1 MLETRYKYPVI
12 IKKKIPYLT
21 AAVNGLFLCCL
32 LVTFLS
38 WFFFAP
44 ATQSGNEMKTVAALN
59 SMSEGMKWFILSC
72 GAGTVVLYILLKVT
86 LFRVSGFVEFTYN
99 QIILSKSNRI
109 QIISSNSIV
118 GIDFYDSMNATKTK
132 NIFELFIYQ
141 KDKINDIRLRL
152 KDYGHAEEVIDQI
165 LIYNGSLKN
174 IKEIDEVF
182 ESRFENGAID
192 DT

>member
-1 MLETRYKYPVI
+1 
-12 IKKKIPYLT
+12 
-21 AAVNGLFLCCL
+21 
-32 LVTFLS
+32 
-38 WFFFAP
+38 
-44 ATQSGNEMKTVAALN
+44 MKTVAALN

-72 GAGTVVLYILLKVT
+72 GAGTVILYILLKVT
-86 LFRVSGFVEFTYN
+86 LFRVSGFIEFAYN

-109 QIISSNSIV
+109 QIISSDSIV
-118 GIDFYDSMNATKTK
+118 GIDFFDSMNATKTK
-132 NIFELFIYQ
+132 KYFELFIYQ

>member
-1 MLETRYKYPVI
+1 
-12 IKKKIPYLT
+12 
-21 AAVNGLFLCCL
+21 
-32 LVTFLS
+32 
-38 WFFFAP
+38 
-44 ATQSGNEMKTVAALN
+44 MKTVAALN

>member
-1 MLETRYKYPVI
+1 M
-12 IKKKIPYLT
+12 
-21 AAVNGLFLCCL
+21 
-32 LVTFLS
+32 
-38 WFFFAP
+38 
-44 ATQSGNEMKTVAALN
+44 
-59 SMSEGMKWFILSC
+59 
-72 GAGTVVLYILLKVT
+72 
-86 LFRVSGFVEFTYN
+86 
-99 QIILSKSNRI
+99 
-109 QIISSNSIV
+109 